1 MNTGQIKDVLL
12 VTKICKVNDL
22 LNLELELTLFDV
34 VVLENVVALND
45 SFQVQLQRLEVWQ
58 VEMPNGLA

>member
-45 SFQVQLQRLEVWQ
+45 SFQVQLQGLEVWQ